1 MAIDKEMKKIDMA
14 TLDKANRNVS
24 LGRMRKA
31 GMAVVLLLVLAGGGY
46 AAYRMVTGEVVA
58 SRFTVNNMNCPA
70 CVITVK
76 EVTEKL
82 PGVIE
87 TDVSLAAQ
95 DVTVKYREKQTGPEQ
110 IKEAIARAGYP
121 IKLDGIFKS
130 GEPGGNEGV
139 VVTVNGKPLFSK
151 DMKVPF
157 GVDKSASG
165 NSDGS
170 SAFFSMVGKEILLQ
184 AADAKT
190 VVIQPHEIET
200 EVQNI
205 FKSSGMSREDF
216 TAWMTA
222 TYGSPEKYYQT
233 VGQRLGIRKLLDENI
248 LEGVKDPQ
256 EKGRKTI
263 EWVGER
269 FREADVKVV
278 DPAFKEKLHA
288 SAGQV
293 EWKSFWPRMIGQA
306 TELKTLLVQ

>member
-24 LGRMRKA
+24 LGKMRKA

-157 GVDKSASG
+157 SVDKSASG

>member
-24 LGRMRKA
+24 LGKMRKA

-95 DVTVKYREKQTGPEQ
+95 DVTVKYREKQTGPDQ

-130 GEPGGNEGV
+130 GEIGGNEGV

-157 GVDKSASG
+157 SVDKSASG

-200 EVQNI
+200 EVQKI

-216 TAWMTA
+216 AAWMTA
-222 TYGSPEKYYQT
+222 TYSSPEKYYQT
-233 VGQRLGIRKLLDENI
+233 VGQRLGIRKLLDENL
-248 LEGVKDPQ
+248 LEGVKEPQ

-263 EWVGER
+263 EWVSER

-288 SAGQV
+288 TAGQV
-293 EWKSFWPRMIGQA
+293 EWKSFWPRMIGQV

>member
-1 MAIDKEMKKIDMA
+1 MAIEKEMKKIDMA

-24 LGRMRKA
+24 LGNLRKA
-31 GMAVVLLLVLAGGGY
+31 GMAVVLFLVLAGGGY

-95 DVTVKYREKQTGPEQ
+95 DVTVKYREKQTGPDQ

-121 IKLDGIFKS
+121 IKLDGIFKA
-130 GEPGGNEGV
+130 GETGRNESV
-139 VVTVNGKPLFSK
+139 VATVNAKPLFSK

-157 GVDKSASG
+157 SVDKSASG
-165 NSDGS
+165 KSDAS

-190 VVIQPHEIET
+190 VVIQPHEIES

-205 FKSSGMSREDF
+205 FKSSGMSRDDF
-216 TAWMTA
+216 AAWMTA

-256 EKGRKTI
+256 EKSRKTI
-263 EWVGER
+263 EWVSER

-288 SAGQV
+288 TAGQV

>member
-1 MAIDKEMKKIDMA
+1 MSIDKEMKKIDMA

-130 GEPGGNEGV
+130 GEPGGTEGV

>member
-306 TELKTLLVQ
+306 TELKALLVQ